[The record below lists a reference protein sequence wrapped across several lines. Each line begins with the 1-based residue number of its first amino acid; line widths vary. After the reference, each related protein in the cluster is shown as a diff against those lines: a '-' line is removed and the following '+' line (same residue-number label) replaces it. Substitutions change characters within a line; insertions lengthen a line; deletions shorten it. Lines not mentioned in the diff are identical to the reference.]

1 MVELP
6 TLDDMDEK
14 QKSILLR
21 LDINAP
27 IVNSTILD
35 ITRFESHLPTLRELE
50 DREIVILAHQSRPGR
65 RDFTTLEEHA
75 KVLRKIV
82 GRDVEYIDEIFSK
95 RVIERI
101 KNMKSG
107 EIVLLEN
114 VRFYSEEQL
123 ERTAEEHANCLMVRK
138 LKDHFDAFVNDAFS
152 AFHRSHASLV
162 GFIPVLPTFIGRVAE
177 KEISALSRGLRKGD
191 KIAFVL
197 GGAKIKDPIKVM
209 KNVLENGI
217 AERVFLSGVVANYFL
232 LLSGKDIGEEN
243 KKIVEDNKENVK
255 DEDAKKLLEKHRDKI
270 VLPIDFGV
278 DVGGVREDVSIDEF
292 NGKGMIKDIGVE
304 TMNLFSNMIPEF
316 DTVVVNG
323 TAGVYEDSKFSLGT
337 YEVLKAVSK
346 AKFSIIGGGH
356 SASAV
361 NMFGLADKVS
371 HVSIAGGACVRFLS
385 GEKLPVI
392 EKIREYWGKGKKGIA
407 GS

>member
-1 MVELP
+1 MDELP
-6 TLDDMDEK
+6 TLDDMENK
-14 QKSILLR
+14 QKSVLLR

-35 ITRFESHLPTLRELE
+35 TTRFESHLPTLRELE
-50 DREIVILAHQSRPGR
+50 DKEVVILAHQSRPGR

-75 KVLRKIV
+75 KVLSRIL
-82 GRDVEYIDEIFSK
+82 GREVEYIDEIFSR
-95 RVIERI
+95 RVLDRI
-101 KNMKSG
+101 KNMKPG
-107 EIVLLEN
+107 EFLLLEN

-123 ERTAEEHANCLMVRK
+123 ERTAEEHASCLLVRR
-138 LKDHFDAFVNDAFS
+138 LKDNFDAFVNDAFS

-177 KEISALSRGLRKGD
+177 KEINALSKGLRKGER
-191 KIAFVL
+191 IAFVL

-217 AERVFLSGVVANYFL
+217 AEKVFLTGVIANYFL
-232 LLSGKDIGEEN
+232 LLSGKELGDEN
-243 KKIVEDNKENVK
+243 RKVVEDNKENVK
-255 DEDAKKLLEKHRDKI
+255 DEDAKKLLEKYRDKI
-270 VLPIDFGV
+270 VLPVDFGV
-278 DVGGVREDVSIDEF
+278 ELGGVREDISVEEF
-292 NGKGMIKDIGVE
+292 KGKGIIKDIGVE
-304 TMNLFSNMIPEF
+304 TMNQFSSMIPEF

-392 EKIREYWGKGKKGIA
+392 EKIREYWGKGKKQG
-407 GS
+407 

>member
-1 MVELP
+1 MTELP
-6 TLDDMDEK
+6 TLDDIDGK

-21 LDINAP
+21 VDINAP

-35 ITRFESHLPTLRELE
+35 TTRFESHLPTIRELE

-75 KVLRKIV
+75 KVLSKLL
-82 GRDVEYIDEIFSK
+82 GREVEYLDEIFSK
-95 RVIERI
+95 RVLERI

-107 EIVLLEN
+107 DILLLEN

-123 ERTAEEHANCLMVRK
+123 DRTAEEHASCLMVKR
-138 LKDHFDAFVNDAFS
+138 LKDCFDAFVNDAFS

-162 GFIPVLPTFIGRVAE
+162 GFIPVLPTYIGRLAE
-177 KEISALSRGLRKGD
+177 KEINALSKGLRKGD

-197 GGAKIKDPIKVM
+197 GGAKIKDPIRVM

-217 AERVFLSGVVANYFL
+217 AEKVFLTGVVANYFL
-232 LLSGKDIGEEN
+232 YLSGKEIGEEN
-243 KKIVEDNKENVK
+243 LKIIEENKENVK
-255 DEDAKKLLEKHRDKI
+255 DEEAKKLLEKHKDKI
-270 VLPIDFGV
+270 MLPIDFGV
-278 DVGGVREDVSIDEF
+278 EISGVREDLSIEEF
-292 NGKGMIKDIGVE
+292 KGRGIIKDIGVE
-304 TMNLFSNMIPEF
+304 TMSEFSKMIPEF
-316 DTVVVNG
+316 DTVVING
-323 TAGVYEDSKFSLGT
+323 TAGVYEDSKFSIGT
-337 YEVLKAVSK
+337 YEILKAVSK
-346 AKFSIIGGGH
+346 AKFSIVGGGH

-361 NMFGLADKVS
+361 NMFGLSDKVS

-392 EKIREYWGKGKKGIA
+392 EKIKEYWGKGSK
-407 GS
+407 SS

>member
-1 MVELP
+1 MIQLP
-6 TLDDMDEK
+6 TLDHIDSK
-14 QKSILLR
+14 QKSVLLR

-35 ITRFESHLPTLRELE
+35 TTRFESHLPTLRELN
-50 DREIVILAHQSRPGR
+50 DRKVVILAHQSRPGR

-75 KVLRKIV
+75 KVLSKIV
-82 GRDVEYIDEIFSK
+82 GREVDYIDEIFSK

-101 KNMKSG
+101 RNMKDS
-107 EIVLLEN
+107 EILLLEN

-123 ERTAEEHANCLMVRK
+123 DRTAEEHANCLMVKR
-138 LKDHFDAFVNDAFS
+138 LKDHFDVFVNDAFS

-162 GFIPVLPTFIGRVAE
+162 GFIPVLPTYIGRVAE
-177 KEISALSRGLRKGD
+177 KEINALSMGLRKGD
-191 KIAFVL
+191 RIAFVL

-217 AERVFLSGVVANYFL
+217 AEKVFLTGVIANYFL
-232 LLSGKDIGEEN
+232 LLKGKDIGEEN
-243 KKIVEDNKENVK
+243 RKIVEDNKENVK
-255 DEDAKKLLEKHRDKI
+255 DEDAKKLLEKHKDKI
-270 VLPIDFGV
+270 VLPMDFGV
-278 DVGGVREDVSIDEF
+278 EVGGLREDVPLDNF
-292 NGKGMIKDIGVE
+292 KGKGVIKDIGVE
-304 TMNLFSNMIPEF
+304 TMNEFSRMIPEF

-323 TAGVYEDSKFSLGT
+323 TAGVYEDSKFSIGT

-346 AKFSIIGGGH
+346 AKFSIVGGGH

-361 NMFGLADKVS
+361 NMFGLGDKVS

-392 EKIREYWGKGKKGIA
+392 EKITEYWGKNKK
-407 GS
+407 

>member
-1 MVELP
+1 MSELP
-6 TLDDMDEK
+6 TLDDMDGK
-14 QKSILLR
+14 QKSVLLR
-21 LDINAP
+21 VDINAP

-35 ITRFESHLPTLRELE
+35 TTRFESHLPTIRELE

-75 KVLRKIV
+75 KVLSKLL
-82 GRDVEYIDEIFSK
+82 GREVEYLDEIFSK
-95 RVIERI
+95 RVLERI
-101 KNMKSG
+101 NNMKSG
-107 EIVLLEN
+107 EILLLEN

-123 ERTAEEHANCLMVRK
+123 DRTAEEHAGCLMVRR
-138 LKDHFDAFVNDAFS
+138 LKDCFDAFVNDAFS

-162 GFIPVLPTFIGRVAE
+162 GFIPVLPTFIGRLAE

-191 KIAFVL
+191 RIAFVL

-217 AERVFLSGVVANYFL
+217 AEKVFLTGVVANYFL
-232 LLSGKDIGEEN
+232 HLSGKELGEDN
-243 KKIVEDNKENVK
+243 LKIIEENKENVK
-255 DEDAKKLLEKHRDKI
+255 DDEAKKLLEKHRDKI

-278 DVGGVREDVSIDEF
+278 EISGVREDLSIEEF
-292 NGKGMIKDIGVE
+292 KGKGIIKDIGVE
-304 TMNLFSNMIPEF
+304 TMSEYSKMIPEF
-316 DTVVVNG
+316 DTVVING
-323 TAGVYEDSKFSLGT
+323 TAGVYEDSKFSIGT

-346 AKFSIIGGGH
+346 AKFSIVGGGH

-361 NMFGLADKVS
+361 NMFGLSDKVS

-392 EKIREYWGKGKKGIA
+392 EKIREYWGKKK
-407 GS
+407 

>member
-1 MVELP
+1 MTELP
-6 TLDDMDEK
+6 TLDDIDGK

-21 LDINAP
+21 VDINAP

-35 ITRFESHLPTLRELE
+35 TTRFESHLPTIRELE

-75 KVLRKIV
+75 KVLSKLL
-82 GRDVEYIDEIFSK
+82 GREVEYLDEIFSK
-95 RVIERI
+95 RVLERI

-107 EIVLLEN
+107 DILLLEN

-123 ERTAEEHANCLMVRK
+123 DRTAEEHANCLMVKR
-138 LKDHFDAFVNDAFS
+138 LKDCFDAFVNDAFS

-162 GFIPVLPTFIGRVAE
+162 GFIPVLPTYIGRLAE
-177 KEISALSRGLRKGD
+177 KEINALSKGLRKGD

-217 AERVFLSGVVANYFL
+217 AEKVFLTGVVANYFL
-232 LLSGKDIGEEN
+232 YLSGKEIGEEN
-243 KKIVEDNKENVK
+243 LKIIEENKENVK
-255 DEDAKKLLEKHRDKI
+255 DEEAKKLLEKHKDKI
-270 VLPIDFGV
+270 MLPIDFGV
-278 DVGGVREDVSIDEF
+278 EISGVREDLSIEEF
-292 NGKGMIKDIGVE
+292 KGRGIIKDIGVE
-304 TMNLFSNMIPEF
+304 TMSEFSKMIPEF
-316 DTVVVNG
+316 DTVVING
-323 TAGVYEDSKFSLGT
+323 TAGVYEDSKFSIGT
-337 YEVLKAVSK
+337 YEILKAVSK
-346 AKFSIIGGGH
+346 AKFSIVGGGH

-361 NMFGLADKVS
+361 NMFGLSDKVS

-392 EKIREYWGKGKKGIA
+392 EKIKEYWGKGSK
-407 GS
+407 SS

>member
-1 MVELP
+1 MTELP
-6 TLDDMDEK
+6 TLDDIDGK

-21 LDINAP
+21 VDINAP

-35 ITRFESHLPTLRELE
+35 TTRFESHLPTIRELE

-75 KVLRKIV
+75 KVLSKLL
-82 GRDVEYIDEIFSK
+82 GREVEYLDEIFSK
-95 RVIERI
+95 RVLERI

-107 EIVLLEN
+107 DILLLEN

-123 ERTAEEHANCLMVRK
+123 DRTAEEHASCLMVKR
-138 LKDHFDAFVNDAFS
+138 LKDCFDAFVNDAFS

-162 GFIPVLPTFIGRVAE
+162 GFIPVLPTYIGRLAE
-177 KEISALSRGLRKGD
+177 KEINALSKGLRKGD

-217 AERVFLSGVVANYFL
+217 AEKVFLTGVVANYFL
-232 LLSGKDIGEEN
+232 YLSGKEIGEEN
-243 KKIVEDNKENVK
+243 LKIIEENKENVK
-255 DEDAKKLLEKHRDKI
+255 DEEAKKLLEKHKDKI
-270 VLPIDFGV
+270 MLPIDFGV
-278 DVGGVREDVSIDEF
+278 EISGVREDLSIEEF
-292 NGKGMIKDIGVE
+292 KGRGIIKDIGVE
-304 TMNLFSNMIPEF
+304 TMSEFSKMIPEF
-316 DTVVVNG
+316 DTVVING
-323 TAGVYEDSKFSLGT
+323 TAGVYEDSKFSIGT
-337 YEVLKAVSK
+337 YEILKAVSK
-346 AKFSIIGGGH
+346 AKFSIVGGGH

-361 NMFGLADKVS
+361 NMFGLSDKVS

-392 EKIREYWGKGKKGIA
+392 EKIKEYWGKGSK
-407 GS
+407 SS

>member
-1 MVELP
+1 MTELP
-6 TLDDMDEK
+6 TLDDIDGK

-21 LDINAP
+21 VDINAP

-35 ITRFESHLPTLRELE
+35 TTRFESHLPTIRELE

-75 KVLRKIV
+75 KVLSKLL
-82 GRDVEYIDEIFSK
+82 GREVEYLDEIFSK
-95 RVIERI
+95 RVLERI

-107 EIVLLEN
+107 DILLLEN

-123 ERTAEEHANCLMVRK
+123 DRTAEEHANCLMVKR
-138 LKDHFDAFVNDAFS
+138 LKDCFDAFVNDAFS

-162 GFIPVLPTFIGRVAE
+162 GFIPVLPTYIGRLAE
-177 KEISALSRGLRKGD
+177 KEINALSKGLRKGD

-197 GGAKIKDPIKVM
+197 GGAKIKDPIRVM

-217 AERVFLSGVVANYFL
+217 AEKVFLTGVVANYFL
-232 LLSGKDIGEEN
+232 YLSGKEIGEEN
-243 KKIVEDNKENVK
+243 LKIIEENKENVK
-255 DEDAKKLLEKHRDKI
+255 DEEAKKLLEKHKDKI
-270 VLPIDFGV
+270 MLPIDFGV
-278 DVGGVREDVSIDEF
+278 EISGVREDLSIEEF
-292 NGKGMIKDIGVE
+292 KGRGIIKDIGVE
-304 TMNLFSNMIPEF
+304 TMSEFSKMIPEF
-316 DTVVVNG
+316 DTVVING
-323 TAGVYEDSKFSLGT
+323 TAGVYEDSKFSIGT
-337 YEVLKAVSK
+337 YEILKAVSK
-346 AKFSIIGGGH
+346 AKFSIVGGGH

-361 NMFGLADKVS
+361 NMFGLSDKVS

-392 EKIREYWGKGKKGIA
+392 EKIKEYWGKGSK
-407 GS
+407 SS

>member
-1 MVELP
+1 MDELP
-6 TLDDMDEK
+6 TLDDMESK
-14 QKSILLR
+14 QKSVLLR

-35 ITRFESHLPTLRELE
+35 TTRFESHLPTLRELE
-50 DREIVILAHQSRPGR
+50 DKEVVILAHQSRPGR

-75 KVLRKIV
+75 KVLSRILGKE
-82 GRDVEYIDEIFSK
+82 VEYIDEIFSR
-95 RVIERI
+95 RVLDRI

-107 EIVLLEN
+107 EFLLLEN

-123 ERTAEEHANCLMVRK
+123 ERTAEEHANCLMVRR
-138 LKDHFDAFVNDAFS
+138 LKDNFDAFVNDAFS

-177 KEISALSRGLRKGD
+177 KEINALSKGLRKGER
-191 KIAFVL
+191 IAFVL

-217 AERVFLSGVVANYFL
+217 AEKVFLTGVIANYFL
-232 LLSGKDIGEEN
+232 LLNGKDIGDEN
-243 KKIVEDNKENVK
+243 RKIVEDNKENVK
-255 DEDAKKLLEKHRDKI
+255 DEDAKRILEKHRDKI
-270 VLPIDFGV
+270 MLPMDFGV
-278 DVGGVREDVSIDEF
+278 ELGGVREDVSVEEF
-292 NGKGMIKDIGVE
+292 KGKGIIKDIGVE
-304 TMNLFSNMIPEF
+304 TMNQFSGMIPEF

-346 AKFSIIGGGH
+346 VKFSIIGGGH

-392 EKIREYWGKGKKGIA
+392 EKIREYWGKGKRQ
-407 GS
+407 S

>member
-1 MVELP
+1 MDELP
-6 TLDDMDEK
+6 TLDDMENK
-14 QKSILLR
+14 QKSVLLR

-35 ITRFESHLPTLRELE
+35 TTRFESHLPTLRELE
-50 DREIVILAHQSRPGR
+50 DREVVILAHQSRPGR

-75 KVLRKIV
+75 KVLSRIL
-82 GRDVEYIDEIFSK
+82 GREVEYIDEIFSR
-95 RVIERI
+95 RVLDRI
-101 KNMKSG
+101 KNMKPG
-107 EIVLLEN
+107 EFLLLEN

-123 ERTAEEHANCLMVRK
+123 ERTAEEHASCLLVRR
-138 LKDHFDAFVNDAFS
+138 LKDNFDAFVNDAFS

-177 KEISALSRGLRKGD
+177 KEINALSKGLRKGER
-191 KIAFVL
+191 IAFVL

-217 AERVFLSGVVANYFL
+217 AEKIFLTGVIANYFL
-232 LLSGKDIGEEN
+232 LLSGKELGDEN
-243 KKIVEDNKENVK
+243 RKVVEDNKENVK
-255 DEDAKKLLEKHRDKI
+255 DEDAKKLLEKYRDKI
-270 VLPIDFGV
+270 VLPVDFGV
-278 DVGGVREDVSIDEF
+278 ELGGVREDISVEEF
-292 NGKGMIKDIGVE
+292 KGKGIIKDIGVE
-304 TMNLFSNMIPEF
+304 TMNQFSSMIPEF

-392 EKIREYWGKGKKGIA
+392 EKIREYWGKGKKQG
-407 GS
+407 

>member
-1 MVELP
+1 MDELP
-6 TLDDMDEK
+6 TLDDMENK
-14 QKSILLR
+14 QKSVLLR

-35 ITRFESHLPTLRELE
+35 TTRFESHLPTLRELE
-50 DREIVILAHQSRPGR
+50 DKEVVILAHQSRPGR

-75 KVLRKIV
+75 KVLSRIL
-82 GRDVEYIDEIFSK
+82 GREVEYIDEIFSR
-95 RVIERI
+95 RVLDRI
-101 KNMKSG
+101 KNMKPG
-107 EIVLLEN
+107 EFLLLEN

-123 ERTAEEHANCLMVRK
+123 ERTAEEHANCLLVRR
-138 LKDHFDAFVNDAFS
+138 LKDNFDAFVNDAFS

-177 KEISALSRGLRKGD
+177 KEINALSKGLRKGER
-191 KIAFVL
+191 IAFVL

-217 AERVFLSGVVANYFL
+217 AEKVFLTGVIANYFL
-232 LLSGKDIGEEN
+232 LLSGKELGDEN
-243 KKIVEDNKENVK
+243 RKVVEDNKENVK
-255 DEDAKKLLEKHRDKI
+255 DEDAKKLLEKYRDKI
-270 VLPIDFGV
+270 VLPVDFGV
-278 DVGGVREDVSIDEF
+278 ELGGVREDISVEEF
-292 NGKGMIKDIGVE
+292 KGKGIIKDIGVE
-304 TMNLFSNMIPEF
+304 TMNQFSSMIPEF

-392 EKIREYWGKGKKGIA
+392 EKIREYWGKGKKQG
-407 GS
+407 